1 LKINVD
7 LNDITTMSQLQT
19 RMMQEWKANVGGK
32 MPGGLMMQF
41 ADDDGD
47 YYKVTKKTQ
56 IQDVITSTGIRVM
69 PKARLTDKSES
80 SMSMLPADVEVT
92 ALPTNSS
99 SSSSHSSSG
108 GSLD

>member
-1 LKINVD
+1 
-7 LNDITTMSQLQT
+7 
-19 RMMQEWKANVGGK
+19 
-32 MPGGLMMQF
+32 MMQF